1 MHIPDNYL
9 SPQTCAVMGAA
20 MVPVW
25 VISIKK
31 IKKELEPAKLPMLGI
46 GAAFSF
52 LGMMF
57 NIPLPG
63 GTTGHAVG
71 GTMIAAALGPYA
83 ACISISIA
91 LLVQAFLFG
100 DGGILSFGANC
111 FNMAFVL
118 PFVGYAV
125 YRLVE
130 KALLRR
136 EESRSRSPRSVFAK
150 GRTTSGACEAN
161 ATHPG
166 RKHTVSTIAAGIGS
180 YVGINA
186 AALCA
191 AIEFGIQPML
201 FRDSAGNAMYCPYPL
216 SVSLPAMMIGHLTV
230 FGAAEV
236 VFTVLVLSFLEK
248 AQPELFAA
256 GTAVRSSHEINTTTG
271 HASASAVGAAA
282 SGQDACLSSDGAKPV
297 RTSKKLVAF
306 FMCLIAAVP
315 LGLLAEGTAWGEWGA
330 DEIAQTGVG
339 YTPSGMLH
347 GFSFSALIPDYSVAG
362 MPSWIGYIF
371 SAAIGAAVLIIVF
384 KLLSLAVPVR
394 KSSAAE

>member
-1 MHIPDNYL
+1 M
-9 SPQTCAVMGAA
+9 
-20 MVPVW
+20 
-25 VISIKK
+25 
-31 IKKELEPAKLPMLGI
+31 
-46 GAAFSF
+46 
-52 LGMMF
+52 
-57 NIPLPG
+57 
-63 GTTGHAVG
+63 
-71 GTMIAAALGPYA
+71 
-83 ACISISIA
+83 
-91 LLVQAFLFG
+91 
-100 DGGILSFGANC
+100 
-111 FNMAFVL
+111 
-118 PFVGYAV
+118 

-330 DEIAQTGVG
+330 DEIAQTGAG